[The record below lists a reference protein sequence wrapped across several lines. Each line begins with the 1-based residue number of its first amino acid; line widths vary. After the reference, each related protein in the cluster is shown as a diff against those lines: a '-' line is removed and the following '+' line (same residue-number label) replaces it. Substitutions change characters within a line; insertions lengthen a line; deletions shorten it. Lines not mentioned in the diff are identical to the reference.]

1 MTKRPRTQRPG
12 ARTASVTRPAGLVAS
27 GGGGV
32 ARPGPVPGGPVP
44 GGEEGPLVRV
54 ALRFTGWAERWFPDA
69 FVFVAIA
76 VVVVAA
82 GALAIGA
89 PPAAVTKAFGDGFW
103 SLIPFTMQMVFV
115 TIGGYVVATSPPA
128 QRLIDRIALVP
139 KSGRG
144 AVGFVAVVSMV
155 ASLLSWGLSLIF
167 GGLLARAIARRT
179 DLRMDYRAA
188 GAAAY
193 LGLGATWALGLSSSA
208 AQLQANA
215 ASLPKTLLP
224 ITGVIPFTETIF
236 LWQSMLIAL
245 VLIVLS
251 AVIAI
256 WSAPSDAGAVTARD
270 LEVDLTRREED
281 LPPRRQP
288 GEWLEHAPL
297 LTVLLAVLALGWLL
311 QEFGRQS
318 AIVAISN
325 LNTYNFLFLMAG
337 LLLHWRPKRFLNAVA
352 KSVPATTGVL
362 IQFPFYA
369 AISTILTTAA
379 NPAGATL
386 SHVIADA
393 FVSLN
398 THDSFP
404 LAMGVYSAVL
414 GFFIPSGGGKW
425 LLEAPYV
432 MQAANELQVHLG
444 WAVQV
449 YNAAEALPNLIN
461 PFWMLPLLGI
471 LGLRAR
477 DIVGFTFLQLVVHLP
492 VVLFLLWLLAKTLSY
507 VAPVVPG

>member
-1 MTKRPRTQRPG
+1 MSRTSGDKGPLEQN
-12 ARTASVTRPAGLVAS
+12 TDTTRPAAPFSNADGDATNAGKS
-27 GGGGV
+27 RADG
-32 ARPGPVPGGPVP
+32 A
-44 GGEEGPLVRV
+44 LVRI
-54 ALRFTGWAERWFPDA
+54 ALRFTAWAERWFPDA
-69 FVFVAIA
+69 FIFVAIA

-82 GALAIGA
+82 GALANGA
-89 PPAAVTKAFGDGFW
+89 PVSAVTKAFGDGFW
-103 SLIPFTMQMVFV
+103 SLIPFTMQMAFV

-128 QRLIDRIALVP
+128 QRLIDQLALVP
-139 KSGRG
+139 RTGRS
-144 AVGFVAVVSMV
+144 AVGFIAAVSMIS
-155 ASLLSWGLSLIF
+155 SLLSWGLSLIF

-179 DLRMDYRAA
+179 ELRMDYRAA

-236 LWQSMLIAL
+236 LWQSMVLAL
-245 VLIVLS
+245 VLIVIS
-251 AVIAI
+251 TVIAI
-256 WSAPSDAGAVTARD
+256 WSAPSAGSAVTARD
-270 LEVDLTRREED
+270 LDVDLTQRQED
-281 LPPRRQP
+281 LPPRQQP
-288 GEWLEHAPL
+288 GEWLEHSPV
-297 LTVLLAVLALGWLL
+297 LTVLLVVLAIGWLI
-311 QEFGRQS
+311 QEFTRQS

-325 LNTYNFLFLMAG
+325 LNTYNFLFLMLG

-369 AISTILTTAA
+369 AISYVLTAA
-379 NPAGATL
+379 RNPDGA
-386 SHVIADA
+386 SVSDVIAHA
-393 FVSLN
+393 FVSVN

-404 LAMGVYSAVL
+404 LAMGMYSAVL
-414 GFFIPSGGGKW
+414 GFFVPSGGGKW

-432 MQAANELQVHLG
+432 MQAANELKVHLG

-477 DIVGFTFLQLVVHLP
+477 DIVGFTFLQLIAHLP
-492 VVLFLLWLLAKTLSY
+492 VVLFLLWFFARTLTY
-507 VAPVVPG
+507 VPPMIPG

>member
-1 MTKRPRTQRPG
+1 MTKRPRPQRPG

-369 AISTILTTAA
+369 AISYILTTAA
-379 NPAGATL
+379 NSTGATL